1 MLTRLSP
8 HRPVT
13 LTLST
18 TTEEQSMDEDRPG
31 AATARSYHPTPADMS
46 SSCASTSGTHLKRA
60 ASESTFESDGQP
72 MRKRL
77 KEDSG
82 LDTHMLV
89 EPEQSRDSKIADH
102 LSEELQCGCCSELV
116 YRPVLVMP
124 CQHFFCGRSVDESLI
139 PLVLSTCLTRSVC
152 L

>member
-1 MLTRLSP
+1 
-8 HRPVT
+8 
-13 LTLST
+13 
-18 TTEEQSMDEDRPG
+18 
-31 AATARSYHPTPADMS
+31 
-46 SSCASTSGTHLKRA
+46 
-60 ASESTFESDGQP
+60 

-77 KEDSG
+77 KEDSD
-82 LDTHMLV
+82 LDAQMLV

-124 CQHFFCGRSVDESLI
+124 CQHFFCGRSVDKSPF
-139 PLVLSTCLTRSVC
+139 PLLPSTRLTRSAC